1 MHVGPP
7 LRFTIQAVDE
17 QRQLSMP
24 IATSEDEA
32 EMRAQFK
39 EICKK
44 MPHMHVELYDGATL
58 IDERQ
63 PNVSFH

>member
-1 MHVGPP
+1 VHVGPP
-7 LRFTIQAVDE
+7 LRFTIHAVDE

-44 MPHMHVELYDGATL
+44 MPHMHVEL
-58 IDERQ
+58 
-63 PNVSFH
+63 

>member
-1 MHVGPP
+1 
-7 LRFTIQAVDE
+7 
-17 QRQLSMP
+17 MP
-24 IATSEDEA
+24 IAAREDAA

-44 MPHMHVELYDGATL
+44 MPHMHVELYDGAAL

-63 PNVSFH
+63 PNAFFISQSRAPAHRRERPTEQ